1 MKVNGYSGTKPE
13 EPTGKGKESEGNR
26 VLWNELSGN
35 DRKGKG
41 DRR

>member
-1 MKVNGYSGTKPE
+1 MKVNEDCGNKPE
-13 EPTGKGKESEGNR
+13 EMTGKGSESEGNR